1 MGVHPQF
8 HPITSTCI
16 NCAAFRGEHL
26 PEHGIASG
34 ECHRFAPRATP
45 DSKRIRANTDAIIDE
60 THIGKA
66 IWPLIDGE
74 LTSCLDWHPLNH
86 PGTITPD
93 ESMWGKFVESLTVR
107 ARNGLDREAITSFAQ
122 LSSMC
127 EHDLLRITGFGLTTV
142 QDIRTKL
149 AAITRGDS

>member
-1 MGVHPQF
+1 MGVHPEYR
-8 HPITSTCI
+8 PIVSNCG
-16 NCAAFRGEHL
+16 NCAAFCGDYD
-26 PEHGIASG
+26 PELNIAFG
-34 ECHRFAPRATP
+34 ECRRFAPRASHGTHRILSDGKQG
-45 DSKRIRANTDAIIDE
+45 DSVDVGQVA
-60 THIGKA
+60 
-66 IWPLIDGE
+66 WPLIDHE
-74 LTSCLDWHPLNH
+74 VPFCLDWHPLNH